1 MIFGQGSHP
10 VPCGGGVCPPT
21 GRKSA
26 VGERREEERVWGR
39 LLLGGREELDG
50 LIAQEG
56 IQQQMNDRDFLLCLL
71 SIFEAFLN
79 KTTIFLLHNFPAY
92 FKAS

>member
-1 MIFGQGSHP
+1 M
-10 VPCGGGVCPPT
+10 

-26 VGERREEERVWGR
+26 VGERREEERVWGQ

-56 IQQQMNDRDFLLCLL
+56 TQQQMNDRDFLLCLL

-79 KTTIFLLHNFPAY
+79 KATIFLLYNFPAY
-92 FKAS
+92 LKAS